1 MKFATQTSDD
11 SVNSGFKILLIGS
24 QMLFQADNLPQIY
37 ALTFIHTYRNQ
48 LILIYITLFY

>member
-24 QMLFQADNLPQIY
+24 QMLFQADNLPQMY
-37 ALTFIHTYRNQ
+37 ALTFICTYRNQ
-48 LILIYITLFY
+48 LIFIYITLFY